1 MGDTTILAEL
11 YTMHNKLSS
20 KTFLIIHGEV
30 PIEIIVNTQ
39 RKHTIDLDSGT
50 EQTFKNKGKKLTGD
64 FQPKHMAPTS
74 QGKYHVT
81 H

>member
-39 RKHTIDLDSGT
+39 RKHTIDLDGGT
-50 EQTFKNKGKKLTGD
+50 EQT
-64 FQPKHMAPTS
+64 
-74 QGKYHVT
+74 
-81 H
+81 